1 VFSWRVPAAALVMAL
16 CLSVI
21 GYAVFPRPPHAHDGT
36 TIRLPD
42 RRPSNAS
49 WVWPDGVP
57 GWTPGQTIKGFPVA
71 NVQPA
76 ELQAA
81 ALAAARRVLAADD
94 VRVVD
99 STRPGYR
106 GALAVLATHTLYET
120 PERTC
125 LAGLLLGDAPVRW
138 VCPGPHS
145 LSHQHVFA
153 VAARLDWPGG
163 KDPVYLA
170 GVARGDV
177 TRIDLVGGVGPRT
190 TIYTRAKTWGEF
202 DLAEAVRPAG
212 RLLVYSATRL
222 VETIPLDV
230 RVGEQRVL
238 T

>member
-1 VFSWRVPAAALVMAL
+1 MAA

-21 GYAVFPRPPHAHDGT
+21 GYAIFPRPNTYHTQGT
-36 TIRLPD
+36 NIRIPD
-42 RRPSNAS
+42 RKPSNAS
-49 WVWPDGVP
+49 WVWPEGVP

-71 NVQPA
+71 NLQPV
-76 ELQAA
+76 EVQAA
-81 ALAAARRVLAADD
+81 ALAAARHVLDASD
-94 VRVVD
+94 VRVVS

-106 GALAVLATHTLYET
+106 GALAVLATHTLYTT

-145 LSHQHVFA
+145 LSHKHVFA
-153 VAARLDWPGG
+153 VAVRRDWAGG
-163 KDPVYLA
+163 KDPIFLA

-202 DLAEAVRPAG
+202 DLAEAVQPGG
-212 RLLVYSATRL
+212 RLLVYSGPRL
-222 VETIPLDV
+222 VETVPLAL
-230 RVGEQRVL
+230 RVGEQRVIR
-238 T
+238 

>member
-1 VFSWRVPAAALVMAL
+1 VISWRVPAAALVTAI

-21 GYAVFPRPPHAHDGT
+21 GYAVFPGGAQTHNGT

-49 WVWPDGVP
+49 WAWPDGVP
-57 GWTPGQTIKGFPVA
+57 GWTPGQTIEGFPVA
-71 NVQPA
+71 TLQPV
-76 ELQAA
+76 EVQAA
-81 ALAAARRVLAADD
+81 ALAAARHVLDAGD

-99 STRPGYR
+99 ATRPGSH
-106 GALAVLATHTLYET
+106 GALAVLATHTLYTT

-138 VCPGPHS
+138 VCPAPHT
-145 LSHQHVFA
+145 LSHRHVFA
-153 VAARLDWPGG
+153 AAARLDWPGPN
-163 KDPVYLA
+163 KPLYLA

-177 TRIDLVGGVGPRT
+177 TRIDLVGGVEPRA

-202 DLAEAVRPAG
+202 DVAEAVRPGG
-212 RLLVYSATRL
+212 RLLVYSGTRL
-222 VETIPLDV
+222 VETVPLDV
-230 RVGEQRVL
+230 PVGGQRVL

>member
-1 VFSWRVPAAALVMAL
+1 MAI

-21 GYAVFPRPPHAHDGT
+21 GYAVSPRGPQRSEGT
-36 TIRLPD
+36 WIRLPD
-42 RRPSNAS
+42 RRPSNAA

-71 NVQPA
+71 NLQPV
-76 ELQAA
+76 EVQAA
-81 ALAAARRVLAADD
+81 ALAAARHALDAGD

-99 STRPGYR
+99 ATRPDFR
-106 GALAVLATHTLYET
+106 GALAVLATHTLYVT
-120 PERTC
+120 PQRTC

-138 VCPGPHS
+138 VCPAPQT
-145 LSHQHVFA
+145 LSHKHVFA
-153 VAARLDWPGG
+153 VAGRLDRPGS
-163 KDPVYLA
+163 KDPIFLA

-202 DLAEAVRPAG
+202 DLAEAVRPGG
-212 RLLVYSATRL
+212 RLLVYSGRRL
-222 VETIPLDV
+222 VETVRLDL
-230 RVGEQRVL
+230 RVGQQRVL